1 MQHMRLQLTVQA
13 TGMPLGGR
21 HAEDIGF
28 DGGALPGEAGFGI
41 LLGGE
46 GRAETGRGG
55 LCRGGIDGCFGGRHD
70 G

>member
-1 MQHMRLQLTVQA
+1 
-13 TGMPLGGR
+13 MPLGRR

-28 DGGALPGEAGFGI
+28 DGGALPGEAGFGS

-46 GRAETGRGG
+46 GRAEPGRGG
-55 LCRGGIDGCFGGRHD
+55 LCRGGIDGYFGGRHD